1 LEKKHHEGK
10 LSQSLQ
16 EAEVGAKFQAQ
27 IKTLKLDLKEQET
40 IAETL
45 ADDVSKSN
53 IDAMVYRKENAQ
65 FKEEIVQLKRRV
77 KLLRRDLM
85 QH

>member
-1 LEKKHHEGK
+1 M
-10 LSQSLQ
+10 
-16 EAEVGAKFQAQ
+16 GAKFQAQ
-27 IKTLKLDLKEQET
+27 IKTIKLDLKEQET

-65 FKEEIVQLKRRV
+65 FKEEILQLKRRV